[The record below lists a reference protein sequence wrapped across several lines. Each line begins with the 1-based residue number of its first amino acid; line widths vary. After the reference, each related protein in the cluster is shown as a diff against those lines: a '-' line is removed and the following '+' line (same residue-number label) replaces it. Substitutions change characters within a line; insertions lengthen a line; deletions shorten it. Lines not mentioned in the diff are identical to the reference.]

1 VAKRLLLLIPVLLGV
16 SVVVFALVNVIPGD
30 PIAIMLGANPQLPP
44 DPATV
49 AALRHQYGL
58 DLPLASRYLV
68 FVARIGRGDF
78 GQSIITQQPVLRS
91 ILERYPATLL
101 LSLASLTLSILIALP
116 AGILSATRPYSWVDT
131 VSMFAAMLGV
141 SMPGFWLGLILMLV
155 FSLYL
160 GWLPVAG
167 MGTLSNGIGD
177 VLSHLAMP
185 AVTLGLALSALLTRM
200 TRSSL
205 LEVLR
210 QDYVRTAHAKGLSG
224 RVVTLRHALRN
235 AALPILTVIGFQFG
249 YLLGGSVIVE
259 TIFAWPGIGRLAVN
273 AIWQRDLPVIQGTV
287 LMFTLTFVLVNLA
300 VDLLYAWIDPR
311 IHYE

>member
-68 FVARIGRGDF
+68 FVARISRGDF
-78 GQSIITQQPVLRS
+78 GQSIITQQPVLTS

-131 VSMFAAMLGV
+131 VSMFVAMLGV

>member
-1 VAKRLLLLIPVLLGV
+1 
-16 SVVVFALVNVIPGD
+16 
-30 PIAIMLGANPQLPP
+30 M
-44 DPATV
+44 
-49 AALRHQYGL
+49 
-58 DLPLASRYLV
+58 
-68 FVARIGRGDF
+68 FV
-78 GQSIITQQPVLRS
+78 
-91 ILERYPATLL
+91 
-101 LSLASLTLSILIALP
+101 
-116 AGILSATRPYSWVDT
+116 
-131 VSMFAAMLGV
+131 AMLGV